1 MKKLALRMRG
11 QAVEEPAAPVD
22 LARAV
27 RAKTRTL
34 PGAAPEPPEREEL
47 PTPAPEA
54 IVTSASQSTPVVAR
68 EIALAP
74 QDDGFG
80 LIEPGDEAA
89 TSAAINA
96 SEALRRASA

>member
-1 MKKLALRMRG
+1 M
-11 QAVEEPAAPVD
+11 
-22 LARAV
+22 
-27 RAKTRTL
+27 

-47 PTPAPEA
+47 AKPAPEM
-54 IVTSASQSTPVVAR
+54 IVASTSQSTPVVAR
-68 EIALAP
+68 EITLAT

-80 LIEPGDEAA
+80 LIEPGDEEA